1 MPAPTIRPETNA
13 RPAQDTAISLARGVL
28 AGERSATTL
37 VSDAL
42 ADIHARNAASNSFTS
57 ITAERAQAKARAVD
71 QALAAGDAVGP
82 LAGVPIAVKNLF
94 DLKGVTTLAGAKVRA
109 DDPPAQH
116 DAVLVQRLEAAGA
129 VVVGALNM
137 DEHAYGFTTENT
149 HYGPCRNPHD
159 PSRIAGGS
167 SGGSGAAVAAGL
179 VSLTLGSDTNGSIR
193 VPSSLC
199 GVYGLK
205 PSFGRLSRRGTYPFV
220 NSLDHLGPMA
230 TSVADL
236 ALAYDIMQGPDAD
249 DIACAQRPVEPI
261 SESIAQGCR
270 PERVAIL
277 GGYFDIWSTDP
288 ARAAVQNVAS
298 VLGAVDVIELP
309 GAEQARAAAFILT
322 AAEGGALH
330 RQQLISRYA
339 DYEPLSRDR
348 LVAGSL
354 IPANWVTQAQR
365 VRYQFYCAVRKV
377 FERYDVLLAAATP
390 VAAPKIGTE
399 WLTLNGEQLPARAA
413 IGLFTQ
419 PISCIGL
426 PVCTVPTWPAMGP
439 DAHLPIGVQLI
450 TAHWQEGMAV
460 AAAHQ
465 LESSGVAEFRLA

>member
-1 MPAPTIRPETNA
+1 MPAPTISPDTQRQ
-13 RPAQDTAISLARGVL
+13 PAKKTAINLAHSV
-28 AGERSATTL
+28 RSGALSASTL
-37 VSDAL
+37 VHETL
-42 ADIHARNAASNSFTS
+42 ADIQARDATFNSFTAT
-57 ITAERAQAKARAVD
+57 TAQRAQSKALAID
-71 QALAAGDAVGP
+71 QAVAAGTDVGP

-94 DLKGVTTLAGAKVRA
+94 DLQGVTTLAGSKVRA
-109 DDPPAQH
+109 DDPPAQQ
-116 DAVLVQRLEAAGA
+116 DAVLIQRLEAAGA

-179 VSLTLGSDTNGSIR
+179 VPLTLGSDTNGSIR

-199 GVYGLK
+199 GLYGLK
-205 PSFGRLSRRGTYPFV
+205 PSFGRLTRRGTYPFV

-230 TSVADL
+230 SSVADL

-249 DIACAQRPVEPI
+249 DIACAQRPVERV
-261 SESIAQGCR
+261 SEGIASGCR

-277 GGYFDIWSTDP
+277 GGYFDRWSTDP
-288 ARAAVQNVAS
+288 ARAAVRSAAG
-298 VLGAVDVIELP
+298 VLGAIDVIDLP

-354 IPANWVTQAQR
+354 IPATWVTQAQR
-365 VRYQFYCAVRKV
+365 IRYQFFLSVRKV

-390 VAAPKIGTE
+390 VAAPKVGTE

-413 IGLFTQ
+413 IGILTQ

-426 PVCTVPTWPAMGP
+426 PVCTVPMWPAIGP

-450 TAHWQEGMAV
+450 SAHWQEGHAI
-460 AAAHQ
+460 AAAYQ
-465 LESSGVAEFRLA
+465 LEASGVAQFRLA

>member
-1 MPAPTIRPETNA
+1 VNNISVKNP
-13 RPAQDTAISLARGVL
+13 AISLAQSVSS
-28 AGERSATTL
+28 GERSASATVNDT
-37 VSDAL
+37 L
-42 ADIHARNAASNSFTS
+42 ADIEARDPICNSFTA
-57 ITAERAQAKARAVD
+57 ITADRARAKALAVD
-71 QALAAGDAVGP
+71 RTIAAGGFAGP

-94 DLKGVTTLAGAKVRA
+94 DLQGVVTLAGSKVRA
-109 DDPPAQH
+109 DDPPAQR
-116 DAVLVQRLEAAGA
+116 DAVLVERLEAAGA

-199 GVYGLK
+199 GIYGLK
-205 PSFGRLSRRGTYPFV
+205 PNFGRLSRRGTYPFV

-230 TSVADL
+230 SSVADL

-249 DIACAQRPVEPI
+249 DIACAQRPVERV
-261 SESIAQGCR
+261 SDDIARGCR
-270 PERVAIL
+270 PERIAIL
-277 GGYFDIWSTDP
+277 GGYFDQWSTDP
-288 ARAAVQNVAS
+288 ARAAVRNVAS
-298 VLGAVDVIELP
+298 ALGAVDVIDLP

-330 RQQLISRYA
+330 HRQLISRYD

-365 VRYQFYCAVRKV
+365 VRYRFYLSVQKL
-377 FERYDVLLAAATP
+377 FERYDLLLAAATP
-390 VAAPKIGTE
+390 VAAPKVGTE
-399 WLTLNGEQLPARAA
+399 WLTLNGQQLPARAA
-413 IGLFTQ
+413 IGILTQ

-426 PVCTVPTWPAMGP
+426 PVCTVPTWPAIGP

-450 TAHWQEGMAV
+450 SAHWHEGVAV

-465 LESSGVAEFRLA
+465 LEASSVAQFRQV